1 MEVHHHHSKEHPK
14 NWKEH
19 FKEFFMLFLAV
30 TLGFLAENLREIY
43 VENERSHEYVA
54 SFMREVEK
62 NSHFIDSLIDRDRYL
77 LVLHDSAAL
86 YVMEAKEELDLF
98 EFFDIV
104 PTYTIRY
111 VSNNDVYEQMRSAGA
126 LRYIKDTALLHMI
139 IEYSNQSEATELRS
153 TSQEM
158 DFYYNG
164 FVPVMNKWTLPG
176 IAAYRHNDLIDRLTV
191 KDQILGDNTSIF
203 DNLSNIV
210 NIDADYNIRSKRLEL
225 FKTEVIPVLFRR
237 SNNIVSSMS
246 FMLKTKK
253 QAEEL
258 LQYYHDHGNH

>member
-1 MEVHHHHSKEHPK
+1 MEVHHHSKEHPK

-19 FKEFFMLFLAV
+19 LKEFFMMFLAV
-30 TLGFLAENLREIY
+30 TLGFFAENLREIY

-62 NSHFIDSLIDRDRYL
+62 NTHFIDSLMERDQYL
-77 LVLHDSAAL
+77 LALHDSAAIF
-86 YVMEAKEELDLF
+86 VMDAKQELDLF
-98 EFFDIV
+98 EFFDVI

-111 VSNNDVYEQMRSAGA
+111 VSNNDIYDQMKSAGA
-126 LRYIKDTALLHMI
+126 LRYIKDTTLLHLIM
-139 IEYSNQSEATELRS
+139 EYSNQSEATELRS

-176 IAAYRHNDLIDRLTV
+176 IAAYRHNDLLDRLTV
-191 KDQILGDNTSIF
+191 KDQILGDNKSIF
-203 DNLSNIV
+203 ENLSKIV
-210 NIDADYNIRSKRLEL
+210 NIDENYAISG
-225 FKTEVIPVLFRR
+225 KTLHQFQSEVIPVIFRR

-253 QAEEL
+253 LAEDVL
-258 LQYYHDHGNH
+258 RYYHTHGNH

>member
-191 KDQILGDNTSIF
+191 KDQILGDSKSIF
-203 DNLSNIV
+203 DNLSSIV

>member
-1 MEVHHHHSKEHPK
+1 M
-14 NWKEH
+14 
-19 FKEFFMLFLAV
+19 
-30 TLGFLAENLREIY
+30 
-43 VENERSHEYVA
+43 
-54 SFMREVEK
+54 
-62 NSHFIDSLIDRDRYL
+62 
-77 LVLHDSAAL
+77 
-86 YVMEAKEELDLF
+86 
-98 EFFDIV
+98 
-104 PTYTIRY
+104 
-111 VSNNDVYEQMRSAGA
+111 SNNDVYEQMRSAGA

-191 KDQILGDNTSIF
+191 KDQIMGDNTSIF

-225 FKTEVIPVLFRR
+225 FKTEVVPVLFRR

>member
-1 MEVHHHHSKEHPK
+1 
-14 NWKEH
+14 
-19 FKEFFMLFLAV
+19 
-30 TLGFLAENLREIY
+30 
-43 VENERSHEYVA
+43 
-54 SFMREVEK
+54 MREVEK
-62 NSHFIDSLIDRDRYL
+62 NTHFIDSLMNRDQYL
-77 LVLHDSAAL
+77 LALHDSAAI
-86 YVMEAKEELDLF
+86 YVMDAKEELDLF

-111 VSNNDVYEQMRSAGA
+111 VSNNDIYEQMRSAGA
-126 LRYIKDTALLHMI
+126 LRYIKDTTLLHMI

-164 FVPVMNKWTLPG
+164 FIPVMNKWTLPG
-176 IAAYRHNDLIDRLTV
+176 IAAYRHNDLVDRLTV
-191 KDQILGDNTSIF
+191 KDEILGDNLSIF
-203 DNLSNIV
+203 NNLSKIV
-210 NIDADYNIRSKRLEL
+210 NVDANYNISNAKLAQ

-258 LQYYHDHGNH
+258 LEYYHNHGNH

>member
-1 MEVHHHHSKEHPK
+1 MEVHHHSKEHPK

-19 FKEFFMLFLAV
+19 FKEFFMMFLAV
-30 TLGFLAENLREIY
+30 TLGFFAENLREIY
-43 VENERSHEYVA
+43 VENERSHEYVS
-54 SFMREVEK
+54 SFMREVEINK
-62 NSHFIDSLIDRDRYL
+62 HFIDSLMERDQYL
-77 LVLHDSAAL
+77 LALHDSAAI
-86 YVMEAKEELDLF
+86 YVMDAKHELDLF
-98 EFFDIV
+98 EFFDII

-111 VSNNDVYEQMRSAGA
+111 VSNNDIYEQMKSAGA
-126 LRYIKDTALLHMI
+126 LRYIKDTTLLHLI

-153 TSQEM
+153 SSQEM

-176 IAAYRHNDLIDRLTV
+176 IAAYRHNDLVDRLTV
-191 KDQILGDNTSIF
+191 KDQILGENESIF
-203 DNLSNIV
+203 NSLSKIV
-210 NIDADYNIRSKRLEL
+210 NADADYNIRNQRLDQ

-258 LQYYHDHGNH
+258 LKYYHEHGNHD